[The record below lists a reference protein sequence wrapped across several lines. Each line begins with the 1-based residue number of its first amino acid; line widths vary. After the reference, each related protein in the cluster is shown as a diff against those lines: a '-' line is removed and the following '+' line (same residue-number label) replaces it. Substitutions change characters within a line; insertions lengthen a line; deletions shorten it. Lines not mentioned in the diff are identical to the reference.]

1 MKLISK
7 QNNNYTIAA
16 ESEADKKILET
27 LLDNQSSGYVR
38 AAEAMK
44 MLGITRQT
52 LCHYATDGKI
62 QTVAY
67 GGQYKYSV
75 DSILELM
82 K

>member
-1 MKLISK
+1 MKLLSK
-7 QNNNYTIAA
+7 QNNDYTIAA
-16 ESEADKKILET
+16 ESEADKKILEN
-27 LLDNQSSGYVR
+27 LLNPTGYVR

-52 LCHYATDGKI
+52 LCHYVRDNKI

-67 GGQYKYSV
+67 GGQYKYFV
-75 DSILELM
+75 DSIMSLM

>member
-1 MKLISK
+1 MKLLSK
-7 QNNNYTIAA
+7 QNNDYTIAA
-16 ESEADKKILET
+16 ESEADKKILEN
-27 LLDNQSSGYVR
+27 LLNPSGYVR

-52 LCHYATDGKI
+52 LCHYARDGKI

-75 DSILELM
+75 ESILRLM